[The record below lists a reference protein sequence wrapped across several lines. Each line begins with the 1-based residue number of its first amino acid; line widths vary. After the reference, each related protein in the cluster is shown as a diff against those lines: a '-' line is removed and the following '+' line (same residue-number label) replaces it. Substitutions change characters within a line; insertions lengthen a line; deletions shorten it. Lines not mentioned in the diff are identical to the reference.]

1 MEMLKETIDKEGKTK
16 NGKQKIR
23 ILREELSRFISIGFL
38 ENKSIYFS
46 RMWNNKSLFE
56 ALLLSNLS

>member
-1 MEMLKETIDKEGKTK
+1 MAMLKETIDKEGKTK

-38 ENKSIYFS
+38 
-46 RMWNNKSLFE
+46 
-56 ALLLSNLS
+56 